1 MSLKTSSDT
10 LNASGCMLTYIT
22 DTKAAECFRAKPF
35 RHGRQRQDS
44 VEMGGGRTKAKQS
57 STAAAT
63 SLPPQRAHGHFAG
76 PSRKVS

>member
-10 LNASGCMLTYIT
+10 LNVSGCMLTYIT

-44 VEMGGGRTKAKQS
+44 EEMGGGRYKEKGGADKENEQDGG
-57 STAAAT
+57 A
-63 SLPPQRAHGHFAG
+63 Q
-76 PSRKVS
+76 